1 MDSSAENAQAA
12 LRVMRQWQ
20 WLRCDPDGT
29 PFSPALGLS
38 LVVNRLAM
46 GGQTRPQSAVLT
58 LLCQGNLISTGD
70 YQWRKY
76 QWGNHFYL
84 EGTNANLDQK
94 QWQNLANSIADEQ
107 RQFEEDEWPSRFID
121 LENLKLIKCQTYEWA
136 FGDSRFTTAL
146 CPPDTEK
153 YDPAYFE
160 EWFSA
165 WDIEVWPRF
174 IRDGDAEV
182 EPDPAV
188 QGAGKAGLPVAASIA
203 PANTKSGRPAEYDW
217 LEATNAIW
225 AKLYG
230 NELKPKSQAD
240 IERALI
246 LHLKNGPG
254 ESTVRP
260 FAKAI
265 WEKFQEH

>member
-1 MDSSAENAQAA
+1 MDSGAENAQAA
-12 LRVMRQWQ
+12 LRIMRQWQ
-20 WLRCDPDGT
+20 WFRCDPDGN
-29 PFSPALGLS
+29 PFSPSLALS
-38 LVVNRLAM
+38 HVVNRLAM
-46 GGQTRPQSAVLT
+46 GGQPRPQSAVLT
-58 LLCQGNLISTGD
+58 LLCQGDLLSTGD
-70 YQWRKY
+70 YNWKKY
-76 QWGNHFYL
+76 QWGSHFYL
-84 EGTNANLDQK
+84 EGTNTSLDQK
-94 QWQNLANSIADEQ
+94 QWQNLADLIADEQ
-107 RQFEEDEWPSRFID
+107 RQFEEEEWPSRYID
-121 LENLKLIKCQTYEWA
+121 LENLKLTKCQTYEWA
-136 FGDSRFTTAL
+136 FGDNRFTTAL
-146 CPPDTEK
+146 CPPDTET

-165 WDIEVWPRF
+165 WDIEVCPRVF
-174 IRDGDAEV
+174 DGP
-182 EPDPAV
+182 EPEIESADL
-188 QGAGKAGLPVAASIA
+188 Q
-203 PANTKSGRPAEYDW
+203 SGRPALYDW

-265 WEKFQEH
+265 WEKFQEL

>member
-1 MDSSAENAQAA
+1 MDSHAENANAA
-12 LRVMRQWQ
+12 LRTMRQWQ
-20 WLRCDPDGT
+20 WFRCDPDGF
-29 PFSPALGLS
+29 PLSAALS
-38 LVVNRLAM
+38 LSVVVNRLAM
-46 GGQTRPQSAVLT
+46 GGQPRPQSAVLT
-58 LLCQGNLISTGD
+58 LLCQGDLLSTGD
-70 YQWRKY
+70 YNWKKY
-76 QWGNHFYL
+76 QWGSHFYL
-84 EGTNANLDQK
+84 EGTSASLDQR
-94 QWQNLANSIADEQ
+94 QWKNLSELIADEQ
-107 RQFEEDEWPSRFID
+107 RKFEEDEWPSKFVD
-121 LENLKLIKCQTYEWA
+121 LEKLGMMKCDVYEWV
-136 FGDSRFTTAL
+136 FSSSRFTTGTR
-146 CPPDTEK
+146 PPDTSS

-165 WDIEVWPRF
+165 WDIEVWPRVV
-174 IRDGDAEV
+174 DS
-182 EPDPAV
+182 PDPEIESAD
-188 QGAGKAGLPVAASIA
+188 P
-203 PANTKSGRPAEYDW
+203 KSGRPAVYDW

-265 WEKFQEH
+265 WEKFQEL